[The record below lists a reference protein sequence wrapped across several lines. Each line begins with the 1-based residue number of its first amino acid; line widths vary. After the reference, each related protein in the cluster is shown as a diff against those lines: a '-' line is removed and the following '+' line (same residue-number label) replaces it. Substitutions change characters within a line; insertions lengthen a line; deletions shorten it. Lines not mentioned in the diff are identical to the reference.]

1 MRTAQSPIEQANG
14 DPWLYSDQKIGL
26 VNLENV
32 LQVPDRHLVHI
43 VLVTNMHN
51 EQTATSYILSLYP
64 RLCWLINIIII
75 IITLY
80 ILSLSSS
87 QTNKCKKSKRCN

>member
-43 VLVTNMHN
+43 VHVTK
-51 EQTATSYILSLYP
+51 
-64 RLCWLINIIII
+64 
-75 IITLY
+75 
-80 ILSLSSS
+80 SS
-87 QTNKCKKSKRCN
+87 QKLGRHESRGVNTV

>member
-32 LQVPDRHLVHI
+32 LQVPHSHLEHVFLVFRETEQMLQKNITNKPPCHHVHI
-43 VLVTNMHN
+43 VLIYN
-51 EQTATSYILSLYP
+51 
-64 RLCWLINIIII
+64 
-75 IITLY
+75 
-80 ILSLSSS
+80 
-87 QTNKCKKSKRCN
+87 